1 MSGGICNFTRGLY
14 RGRCDRV
21 IDLGLSVGSNGSD
34 LIVESVLAWAE
45 RDHMSVHDLE
55 ERYIEQVL
63 GFSRGSKLQ
72 ASKILKIDRNPLYRR
87 PQRIQ
92 ETGV

>member
-1 MSGGICNFTRGLY
+1 M
-14 RGRCDRV
+14 